1 MTAGERFLAV
11 RLPYR
16 LTQGG
21 TNYMGNLISISNDTS
36 LKKLVALGNKLE
48 EVLQEQFGIYGPTV
62 YWQLLDEEL
71 MMQILIRI
79 ENSHILLGKVDFSSD
94 VSDEKAKEYSL
105 RLYSSLPEETF
116 RYSKERLSE
125 WSIIEKNVADYVFKE
140 IEGNIWI
147 SGEIQEEA

>member
-1 MTAGERFLAV
+1 
-11 RLPYR
+11 
-16 LTQGG
+16 
-21 TNYMGNLISISNDTS
+21 MGNLISIPNDTS

-71 MMQILIRI
+71 IMQILIRI

-105 RLYSSLPEETF
+105 RFYSSLPEETF
-116 RYSKERLSE
+116 RYSKERLLE

-140 IEGNIWI
+140 IEGDIWI

>member
-1 MTAGERFLAV
+1 MTAGERLLAV

-16 LTQGG
+16 LTHGG
-21 TNYMGNLISISNDTS
+21 TNYMGNLISIPNDTS
-36 LKKLVALGNKLE
+36 LKTLVALGKKLE
-48 EVLQEQFGIYGPTV
+48 EELQEQFGIYDPTV

-105 RLYSSLPEETF
+105 RFYSSLPEENF

-125 WSIIEKNVADYVFKE
+125 WSIIEKGVADFVLKE
-140 IEGNIWI
+140 I
-147 SGEIQEEA
+147 GEVKLV

>member
-1 MTAGERFLAV
+1 MD
-11 RLPYR
+11 
-16 LTQGG
+16 
-21 TNYMGNLISISNDTS
+21 NLISIPNDTS
-36 LKKLVALGNKLE
+36 LKTLVALGKKLE
-48 EVLQEQFGIYGPTV
+48 EELQEQFGIYGPTV

-94 VSDEKAKEYSL
+94 VSDENAKEYSL
-105 RLYSSLPEETF
+105 RFYSSLPEETF

-125 WSIIEKNVADYVFKE
+125 WSIMEKNVADFVIKE
-140 IEGNIWI
+140 IEGDIWI

>member
-1 MTAGERFLAV
+1 
-11 RLPYR
+11 
-16 LTQGG
+16 
-21 TNYMGNLISISNDTS
+21 MGNFISIPNDTP
-36 LKKLVALGNKLE
+36 LKTLVALGNKLE

-71 MMQILIRI
+71 IMQILIRI

>member
-1 MTAGERFLAV
+1 
-11 RLPYR
+11 
-16 LTQGG
+16 
-21 TNYMGNLISISNDTS
+21 MGNLISISNDTS

>member
-1 MTAGERFLAV
+1 MD
-11 RLPYR
+11 
-16 LTQGG
+16 
-21 TNYMGNLISISNDTS
+21 NLISIPNDTS
-36 LKKLVALGNKLE
+36 LITLTALGKKLE
-48 EVLQEQFGIYGPTV
+48 EMLQEQLGYYDPTV

-105 RLYSSLPEETF
+105 RFYSSLPEETF

-125 WSIIEKNVADYVFKE
+125 WSIIEKGVADFVLKE
-140 IEGNIWI
+140 I
-147 SGEIQEEA
+147 GEVKLV

>member
-1 MTAGERFLAV
+1 
-11 RLPYR
+11 
-16 LTQGG
+16 
-21 TNYMGNLISISNDTS
+21 MGNLISIPNDTS

-71 MMQILIRI
+71 IMQILIRI

-105 RLYSSLPEETF
+105 RFYSSLPEETF

-125 WSIIEKNVADYVFKE
+125 WSIIEKGVADFVLKE
-140 IEGNIWI
+140 I
-147 SGEIQEEA
+147 GEVKLV

>member
-1 MTAGERFLAV
+1 
-11 RLPYR
+11 
-16 LTQGG
+16 
-21 TNYMGNLISISNDTS
+21 MGNLISIPNDTS

-79 ENSHILLGKVDFSSD
+79 ENSHILFGKVDFSSD
-94 VSDEKAKEYSL
+94 VSDENAKEYSL
-105 RLYSSLPEETF
+105 RFYSSLPEEMF

-140 IEGNIWI
+140 IEGDIWI

>member
-1 MTAGERFLAV
+1 
-11 RLPYR
+11 
-16 LTQGG
+16 
-21 TNYMGNLISISNDTS
+21 MGNFISIPNDTP
-36 LKKLVALGNKLE
+36 LKTLVALGNKLE
-48 EVLQEQFGIYGPTV
+48 EVLQEQFGIYDPTV

>member
-1 MTAGERFLAV
+1 
-11 RLPYR
+11 
-16 LTQGG
+16 
-21 TNYMGNLISISNDTS
+21 MGNFISIPNDTP
-36 LKKLVALGNKLE
+36 LKTLVALGNKLE